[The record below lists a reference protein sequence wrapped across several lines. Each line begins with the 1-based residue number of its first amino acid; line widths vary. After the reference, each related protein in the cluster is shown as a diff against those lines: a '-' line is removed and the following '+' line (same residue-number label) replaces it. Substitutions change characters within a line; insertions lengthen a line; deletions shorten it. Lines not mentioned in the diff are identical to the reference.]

1 MTGNSFRSNVL
12 PEMSD
17 ENEQA
22 ARSLSDGPW
31 RRVVSLD
38 GHDWGVYTDSGI
50 RNLGSRPRC
59 TVGSK
64 VMQQAVAASTRGS
77 DHHPTGGQYQTEE
90 RPPTSSGGTFNQR
103 HHRLLNV
110 RSARRTR

>member
-1 MTGNSFRSNVL
+1 
-12 PEMSD
+12 
-17 ENEQA
+17 
-22 ARSLSDGPW
+22 
-31 RRVVSLD
+31 
-38 GHDWGVYTDSGI
+38 
-50 RNLGSRPRC
+50 
-59 TVGSK
+59 
-64 VMQQAVAASTRGS
+64 VAASTRGS